1 MARRTTLAYR
11 WFLKCF
17 SAVLAALVLLDIVLY
32 CVFRMYFYNTV
43 EQALR
48 SELNII
54 STVIT
59 GYYSN
64 SVNSAVSYDE
74 QARTAV
80 ESFTKKDLM
89 ELMVINS
96 DGEVIITSSG
106 FEPPGEYTM
115 PDYEAAKQ
123 SEDGIASY
131 SGYQAGGEK
140 VMAVTEL
147 LQTGSGDF
155 TAARVV
161 TSLEKADYQLGIVMV
176 VVVLI
181 SAAVILLILTLGLYF
196 IRSIVIPLRQI
207 GANAQK
213 IAQGDFKV
221 SIKYKTDDE
230 LGELVKVFNY
240 MAGELENT
248 EKLKNDFTSSVSHE
262 LRTPLTA
269 IKGWSE
275 TIAQSLDDRQTVKK
289 GMRIISDETAR
300 LSDMVEE
307 LLDFS
312 RIQSGRFNLSK
323 ENMDIFAEL
332 TDAVIMYSQKAQI
345 DGKTILYSE
354 PEAVVTIYGD
364 RNRIRQV
371 FVNIID
377 NALKYTGD
385 GGVVRIETLVAPG
398 KVKICVE
405 DNGCGIAR
413 EDLPKVKGM
422 YYKANNNVRGSGIGL
437 AVADEIVSAHG
448 GTLEIKSE
456 EGQYTRVEITLP
468 VAKKEE

>member
-1 MARRTTLAYR
+1 MARRTTIANR

-140 VMAVTEL
+140 VMAVT
-147 LQTGSGDF
+147 
-155 TAARVV
+155 
-161 TSLEKADYQLGIVMV
+161 
-176 VVVLI
+176 
-181 SAAVILLILTLGLYF
+181 
-196 IRSIVIPLRQI
+196 
-207 GANAQK
+207 
-213 IAQGDFKV
+213 
-221 SIKYKTDDE
+221 
-230 LGELVKVFNY
+230 
-240 MAGELENT
+240 
-248 EKLKNDFTSSVSHE
+248 
-262 LRTPLTA
+262 
-269 IKGWSE
+269 
-275 TIAQSLDDRQTVKK
+275 
-289 GMRIISDETAR
+289 
-300 LSDMVEE
+300 
-307 LLDFS
+307 
-312 RIQSGRFNLSK
+312 
-323 ENMDIFAEL
+323 
-332 TDAVIMYSQKAQI
+332 
-345 DGKTILYSE
+345 
-354 PEAVVTIYGD
+354 
-364 RNRIRQV
+364 
-371 FVNIID
+371 
-377 NALKYTGD
+377 
-385 GGVVRIETLVAPG
+385 
-398 KVKICVE
+398 
-405 DNGCGIAR
+405 
-413 EDLPKVKGM
+413 
-422 YYKANNNVRGSGIGL
+422 
-437 AVADEIVSAHG
+437 
-448 GTLEIKSE
+448 
-456 EGQYTRVEITLP
+456 
-468 VAKKEE
+468 